1 MGAAP
6 ARRSR
11 AAVIGWSVAACFAM
25 TTMLFATG
33 LIFGVRA
40 GPASEVVEMR
50 ELLLEE
56 GGRIVSKTIEFD
68 EHSVPHISAHFASV
82 FGMDADALAEAD
94 GYLRVQREAYLAQE
108 SAVAVPYWD
117 KYGERVMVRVDD
129 FYRDRSDFVRHT
141 MTLLAGTLGG
151 RKIPAPAVEEIERAL
166 FPLGRGVSLLTFTDD
181 EQAGLSLRVTSTSED
196 LGVFEVTGDRVLREF
211 GHHLDGL
218 SQPPVS
224 VLPSARSLLNVLEE
238 IDWSGA
244 QWTVSELMTHQSAS
258 SVESVDP
265 ELDVDTQKRSQRR
278 YKLHDAPPRMN
289 AVRCMVILTPAEAGE
304 PGAKAAGAAGAA
316 GAKAAGAKP
325 VISEAFLSEIQTRV
339 MAHIES
345 QAWCDTS
352 QTFVSGRLISRLPQ
366 GQPPHAE
373 LVIGIG
379 ALISH
384 APTSFAPPGLDL
396 TRITSGPILSEAFQ
410 EAGMQGLTETHSSLR
425 SAPGLF
431 RERSTTMDYEDS
443 ETVSTAAEILAVLEG
458 IERGG
463 QAGTVTSFVLNLD
476 VTNLTAR
483 SSLTARTSCNA
494 DFLIRG
500 H

>member
-1 MGAAP
+1 
-6 ARRSR
+6 
-11 AAVIGWSVAACFAM
+11 
-25 TTMLFATG
+25 
-33 LIFGVRA
+33 
-40 GPASEVVEMR
+40 
-50 ELLLEE
+50 
-56 GGRIVSKTIEFD
+56 
-68 EHSVPHISAHFASV
+68 
-82 FGMDADALAEAD
+82 
-94 GYLRVQREAYLAQE
+94 
-108 SAVAVPYWD
+108 
-117 KYGERVMVRVDD
+117 
-129 FYRDRSDFVRHT
+129 
-141 MTLLAGTLGG
+141 
-151 RKIPAPAVEEIERAL
+151 
-166 FPLGRGVSLLTFTDD
+166 
-181 EQAGLSLRVTSTSED
+181 
-196 LGVFEVTGDRVLREF
+196 
-211 GHHLDGL
+211 
-218 SQPPVS
+218 
-224 VLPSARSLLNVLEE
+224 
-238 IDWSGA
+238 
-244 QWTVSELMTHQSAS
+244 
-258 SVESVDP
+258 
-265 ELDVDTQKRSQRR
+265 
-278 YKLHDAPPRMN
+278 
-289 AVRCMVILTPAEAGE
+289 
-304 PGAKAAGAAGAA
+304 
-316 GAKAAGAKP
+316 
-325 VISEAFLSEIQTRV
+325 

>member
-1 MGAAP
+1 
-6 ARRSR
+6 
-11 AAVIGWSVAACFAM
+11 
-25 TTMLFATG
+25 
-33 LIFGVRA
+33 
-40 GPASEVVEMR
+40 VE
-50 ELLLEE
+50 ED
-56 GGRIVSKTIEFD
+56 GRIVSKTIEFD
-68 EHSVPHISAHFASV
+68 EDRVPHISTHFASV
-82 FGMDADALAEAD
+82 FDMDADALAEAD

-117 KYGERVMVRVDD
+117 KFGDRVMVRVDD

-141 MTLLAGTLGG
+141 MTLLDGTLGG

-181 EQAGLSLRVTSTSED
+181 EQVGLSLRVTSTSED
-196 LGVFEVTGDRVLREF
+196 LGVFEITGARVLREF

-218 SQPPVS
+218 SQPPIS
-224 VLPSARSLLNVLEE
+224 VLPGARSLLNALEE
-238 IDWSGA
+238 IDWSGE
-244 QWTVSELMTHQSAS
+244 QWTVSELMAHQSTRG
-258 SVESVDP
+258 VESVDP
-265 ELDVDTQKRSQRR
+265 ELDVGSQRWNQRR
-278 YKLHDAPPRMN
+278 YELQDAPQRTN
-289 AVRCMVILTPAEAGE
+289 AVRCTVILAPAEAGE
-304 PGAKAAGAAGAA
+304 
-316 GAKAAGAKP
+316 P

-352 QTFVSGRLISRLPQ
+352 QTFVSGKLISRLPP
-366 GQPPHAE
+366 GELTYAE
-373 LVIGIG
+373 LQIGIG
-379 ALISH
+379 ALVSH
-384 APTSFAPPGLDL
+384 APASFAPPGLDL
-396 TRITSGPILSEAFQ
+396 TRIASGPILSEAFQ

-443 ETVSTAAEILAVLEG
+443 ETVSTAAEFLAVLEG

-463 QAGTVTSFVLNLD
+463 QAGTVTSLVLNLD
-476 VTNLTAR
+476 VTNRTAR